1 MNSPASAISTESL
14 QSGSLPEGVV
24 PPAPHASMPTFGLLV
39 LGDELLSGRRA
50 DKHVPKAIELLGARG
65 LALSY
70 VHMIGDDRAR
80 IADQLRRSFASG
92 DVVFSCGGIGATPDD
107 HTRQAAAEALGVPL
121 AMHPAARA
129 QILAR
134 MRDVASEK
142 GEPFD
147 EERADNLQRLQ
158 MAMFP
163 EGASI
168 IPNPYNRIAGF
179 SVGHVHFMP
188 GFPVMAWPMMEWVL
202 DTFYAHWFERRHW
215 VERSI
220 IVRKAYEAALGQG
233 EVFFFG
239 QRHNRVNGNY
249 GTARTLMGVLP
260 KALREA
266 QSPQDLLQRLN
277 DGGVFFV
284 DAGICSAL
292 FKNKSTF
299 PQLEERLKKIQE
311 DEALE
316 AERRKRASR

>member
-14 QSGSLPEGVV
+14 RTGSLPEGVV

-220 IVRKAYEAALGQG
+220 IVRKAYEAALTPLMERLEAAYPGIK
-233 EVFFFG
+233 VFSLPSVD
-239 QRHNRVNGNY
+239 HPVY
-249 GTARTLMGVLP
+249 GPHIDLGV
-260 KALREA
+260 K
-266 QSPQDLLQRLN
+266 
-277 DGGVFFV
+277 GGDQQAV
-284 DAGICSAL
+284 DAA
-292 FKNKSTF
+292 F
-299 PQLEERLKKIQE
+299 E
-311 DEALE
+311 DMVRSLGAMGCDLGPEL
-316 AERRKRASR
+316 RR

>member
-14 QSGSLPEGVV
+14 QTGSLPEGVV
-24 PPAPHASMPTFGLLV
+24 PPALHASMPTFGLLV

-220 IVRKAYEAALGQG
+220 IVRKAYEAALTPLMERLEATYPGIK
-233 EVFFFG
+233 VFSLPSVD
-239 QRHNRVNGNY
+239 HPVY
-249 GTARTLMGVLP
+249 GPHIDLGV
-260 KALREA
+260 K
-266 QSPQDLLQRLN
+266 
-277 DGGVFFV
+277 GGDQQAV
-284 DAGICSAL
+284 DAA
-292 FKNKSTF
+292 F
-299 PQLEERLKKIQE
+299 E
-311 DEALE
+311 DMVRSLGAMGCDLGPEL
-316 AERRKRASR
+316 RR

>member
-14 QSGSLPEGVV
+14 QTGSLPEGVV

-202 DTFYAHWFERRHW
+202 DTFYARWFERRHW

-220 IVRKAYEAALGQG
+220 IVRKAYEAALTPLMERLEAAYPGIK
-233 EVFFFG
+233 VFSLPSVD
-239 QRHNRVNGNY
+239 HPVY
-249 GTARTLMGVLP
+249 GPHIDLGV
-260 KALREA
+260 K
-266 QSPQDLLQRLN
+266 
-277 DGGVFFV
+277 GGDQQAV
-284 DAGICSAL
+284 DAA
-292 FKNKSTF
+292 F
-299 PQLEERLKKIQE
+299 E
-311 DEALE
+311 DMVRSLGAMGCDLGPEL
-316 AERRKRASR
+316 RR

>member
-14 QSGSLPEGVV
+14 QTGSLPEGVV

-220 IVRKAYEAALGQG
+220 IVRKAYEAALTPLMERLEATYPGIK
-233 EVFFFG
+233 VFSLPSVD
-239 QRHNRVNGNY
+239 HPVY
-249 GTARTLMGVLP
+249 GPHIDLGV
-260 KALREA
+260 K
-266 QSPQDLLQRLN
+266 
-277 DGGVFFV
+277 GGDQQAV
-284 DAGICSAL
+284 DAA
-292 FKNKSTF
+292 F
-299 PQLEERLKKIQE
+299 E
-311 DEALE
+311 DMVRSLGAMGCDLGPEL
-316 AERRKRASR
+316 RR